1 MGLLMNREEERKTL
15 MLELAGSP
23 IECLRV
29 ATEEKYPSITFPSNP
44 VGVYGWM
51 DGWMDVPRAGLRVQ
65 TMD

>member
-1 MGLLMNREEERKTL
+1 